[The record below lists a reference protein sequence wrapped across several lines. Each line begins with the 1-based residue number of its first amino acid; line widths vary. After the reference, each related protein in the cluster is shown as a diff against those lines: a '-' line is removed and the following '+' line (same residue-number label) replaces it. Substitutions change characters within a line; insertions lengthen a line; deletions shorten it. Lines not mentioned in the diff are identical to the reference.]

1 MSHDVVDFNVVTR
14 QGERCFSTALWS
26 IFTDERKFPGKWVFS
41 VFLCTSAR
49 VHDVMTRCTPSIVI
63 PAEIIQNLIM
73 NQNFQVPRRQVHR
86 NWGRGRPGERVLGG
100 GAADRGARPGPQV
113 VGQRRRLRLLQ
124 HELRRRPRRARL
136 LRCV

>member
-1 MSHDVVDFNVVTR
+1 MKGN
-14 QGERCFSTALWS
+14 
-26 IFTDERKFPGKWVFS
+26 FPGNGSFPS
-41 VFLCTSAR
+41 FYARQAR
-49 VHDVMTRCTPSIVI
+49 VQDVMTRCTPSIVI

-86 NWGRGRPGERVLGG
+86 DWGRGRPGERVLGG

-136 LRCV
+136 LRCVRADE